1 MKCERYGLYWVDLN
15 PVIGSEMAKVRPAVV
30 VSDDLMNRYLNTVVI
45 CPVTSTLH
53 SKWRSRVSFV
63 GQGRKAEIAIDQI
76 RTVSK
81 QRIRDKLTQLSPR
94 KAQEI
99 RSVISEMYA
108 TA

>member
-30 VSDDLMNRYLNTVVI
+30 VSDDLMNQYLNTVVI

-53 SKWRSRVSFV
+53 PKWRSRVSFV
-63 GQGRKAEIAIDQI
+63 SRGRKAEIAIDQI